1 MLGATGSSS
10 KERFILNKKKI
21 LVGMSGGVDST
32 VTSILL
38 QKEGYEV
45 EGVYMKL
52 HHKPG
57 YHESNFSKAQRV
69 GAYLGVKV
77 HFLDLSEA
85 FHDNVYDYFVQSY
98 KEGLTPN
105 PCVMCNRTIKF
116 GKMIEFADSV
126 GADFVATGHYIKCD
140 GEYIYM
146 AEDPSKDQSYF
157 LCEVKKEV
165 LPRLIFPLGTWV
177 KEDVKAYAAKIEVLK
192 DFATQRE
199 SSEICFVENTYDE
212 VLAKHM
218 NIDMPGETI
227 DTEGNVVGTHKG
239 YMHYTIGKRRG
250 FFVNG
255 AHDPHFVI
263 DIKPQTNQIVVG
275 TKEMLEESA
284 FEVKQI
290 NLFKDLKTFSCTVK
304 VRYRTTAVPCHVE
317 IDGDR
322 AKVQL
327 DEAVFGLAK
336 GQIAAFYEGD
346 KLLGGGVIC

>member
-1 MLGATGSSS
+1 MD
-10 KERFILNKKKI
+10 KKKV

-32 VTSILL
+32 VTAILL

-45 EGVYMKL
+45 VGVYMKL

-57 YHESNFSKAQRV
+57 YHEENYTKAQRV
-69 GAYLGVKV
+69 GDYLGIKI

-85 FHDNVYDYFVQSY
+85 FNDEVYEYFVESY

-116 GKMIEFADSV
+116 GKMVEFADSL
-126 GADFVATGHYIKCD
+126 DIYHVATGHYIKCD
-140 GEYIYM
+140 GNFIYM
-146 AEDPSKDQSYF
+146 AEDPNKDQSYF

-165 LPRLIFPLGTWV
+165 LPRLIFPLGTWI
-177 KEDVKAYAAKIEVLK
+177 KDDVKAYAAEIEILN
-192 DFATQRE
+192 DIATQKE

-218 NIDMPGETI
+218 NIDMPGETLNS
-227 DTEGNVVGTHKG
+227 EGEVVGTHKG

-255 AHDPHFVI
+255 AHDPHFVLE
-263 DIKPQTNQIVVG
+263 IKPESNQIVVG
-275 TKEMLEESA
+275 TKEKLEENA
-284 FEVKQI
+284 FEVKQL
-290 NLFKDLKTFSCTVK
+290 NLFKALSDFDCTVK
-304 VRYRTTAVPCHVE
+304 VRYRTSAVPCHVSIKE
-317 IDGDR
+317 GR
-322 AKVQL
+322 ATVTL
-327 DEAVFGLAK
+327 AEPVFGLAK
-336 GQIAAFYEGD
+336 GQIAAFYEED

>member
-1 MLGATGSSS
+1 M
-10 KERFILNKKKI
+10 KKKV

-52 HHKPG
+52 HQKPG
-57 YHESNFSKAQRV
+57 YHEENFAKAQRV
-69 GAYLGVKV
+69 GEYLGVKV
-77 HFLDLSEA
+77 HFLDLSEE
-85 FHDNVYDYFVQSY
+85 FDKQVYNYFVDSY

-116 GKMIEFADSV
+116 GKMVEFADSI
-126 GADFVATGHYIKCD
+126 GADHVATGHYIKCD
-140 GEYIYM
+140 GEFIY
-146 AEDPSKDQSYF
+146 AADDPNKDQSYF

-165 LPRLIFPLGTWV
+165 LPRLLFPLGTWV
-177 KEDVKAYAAKIEVLK
+177 KTDVKAYAANIEVLK

-199 SSEICFVENTYDE
+199 SSEICFVENTYEE

-250 FFVNG
+250 FFVDG
-255 AHDPHFVI
+255 AHDPHFVL
-263 DIKPQTNQIVVG
+263 DIKPETNQIVVG
-275 TKEMLEESA
+275 TKEKLEENE

-290 NLFKDLKTFSCTVK
+290 NLFKELKEFDCMVK
-304 VRYRTTAVPCHVE
+304 VRYRTTAVPCHVV
-317 IDGDR
+317 INDGR
-322 AKVQL
+322 AKIVLQ
-327 DEAVFGLAK
+327 EPVFGLAK
-336 GQIAAFYEGD
+336 GQIAAFYEDD
-346 KLLGGGVIC
+346 KLIGGGVIC

>member
-1 MLGATGSSS
+1 M
-10 KERFILNKKKI
+10 KKKV

-52 HHKPG
+52 HQKPG
-57 YHESNFSKAQRV
+57 YHEENFTKAQRV
-69 GAYLGVKV
+69 GEYLGVKV
-77 HFLDLSEA
+77 HFLDLSEE
-85 FHDNVYDYFVQSY
+85 FDKQVYNYFVESY

-116 GKMIEFADSV
+116 GKMVEFADSI
-126 GADFVATGHYIKCD
+126 GADHVATGHYIKCD
-140 GEYIYM
+140 GEFIYT
-146 AEDPSKDQSYF
+146 AEDPNKDQSYF

-165 LPRLIFPLGTWV
+165 LPRLLFPLGTWV
-177 KEDVKAYAAKIEVLK
+177 KDDVKAYAANIEVLK

-218 NIDMPGETI
+218 DIDMPGETV
-227 DTEGNVVGTHKG
+227 DTDGNVVGTHKG

-255 AHDPHFVI
+255 AHDPHFVL
-263 DIKPQTNQIVVG
+263 DIKPETNQIVVG
-275 TKEMLEESA
+275 TKEKLEENE

-290 NLFKDLKTFSCTVK
+290 NLFKELTEFDCMVK
-304 VRYRTTAVPCHVE
+304 VRYRTSAVPCHV
-317 IDGDR
+317 IINDGR
-322 AKVQL
+322 AKVMLQ
-327 DEAVFGLAK
+327 ESVFGLAK

-346 KLLGGGVIC
+346 KLIGGGVIC

>member
-1 MLGATGSSS
+1 MDKG
-10 KERFILNKKKI
+10 KV

-32 VTSILL
+32 VTAILL

-45 EGVYMKL
+45 VGVYMKL

-57 YHESNFSKAQRV
+57 YHEENYSKAQRV
-69 GAYLGVKV
+69 GDYLGIKV
-77 HFLDLSEA
+77 HFLDLSKE
-85 FHDNVYDYFVQSY
+85 FNDEVYEYFVESY

-116 GKMIEFADSV
+116 GKMVEFADEL
-126 GADFVATGHYIKCD
+126 DIYHVATGHYIKCD
-140 GEYIYM
+140 GEFIFM
-146 AEDPSKDQSYF
+146 AEDPNKDQSYF

-165 LPRLIFPLGTWV
+165 LPRLIFPLGTWI
-177 KEDVKAYAAKIEVLK
+177 KEDVKAFASDIEILR
-192 DFATQRE
+192 DIATQKE

-218 NIDMPGETI
+218 NIDMPGETL
-227 DTEGNVVGTHKG
+227 DSDGNVVGTHKG

-255 AHDPHFVI
+255 AHDPHFVLE
-263 DIKPQTNQIVVG
+263 IKPETNQIVVG
-275 TKEMLEESA
+275 TKEKLEENA

-290 NLFKDLKTFSCTVK
+290 NLFKTLTEFDCSVK
-304 VRYRTTAVPCHVE
+304 VRYRTQAVPCHVVIKE
-317 IDGDR
+317 GR
-322 AKVQL
+322 ATVRL
-327 DEAVFGLAK
+327 NESVFGLAK
-336 GQIAAFYEGD
+336 GQIAAFYEED